1 MIKSFLVEGLNGSKN
16 YNLNFHKDLNILTGR
31 NGSGKTTLLKLLWYL
46 TSPLRT
52 NVLFEVNFK
61 RAKVVTD
68 KYSLEIERDEKKDE
82 FQISRWKYSIEGA
95 APSRHEIRLTM
106 DRFHRMDYEK
116 IENLN
121 NKLLDVGDDSLFFPT
136 FRRIEGGYGT
146 SMRRYR
152 SYYGGIR
159 YGGREENSLSEAM
172 EEFAKSLSDSKHKL
186 VASISTNDI
195 VEFLMSEYNSV
206 TEETKRLYVEFSK
219 RVKETLTNKSTS
231 SSSLLKKLKGSLL
244 EVEKEADGLMRPFKI
259 LSDLVS
265 EVFIDKGIK
274 VAPSLSLGEA
284 KSVLNSEAL
293 SAGEKQMFSFLSYNA
308 FVRNNIIF
316 IDEPELSLHVDWQR
330 MLFSKLLEQE
340 TSNQF
345 IVTTHSPF
353 IYTRYPD
360 KEFFLDSDRGCGI
373 ETVGL
378 V

>member
-1 MIKSFLVEGLNGSKN
+1 MIKSLIVEGLNGSKN

-46 TSPLRT
+46 TSPLRMS
-52 NVLFEVNFK
+52 VLFEVNFK
-61 RAKVVTD
+61 RVKVITD
-68 KYSLEIERDEKKDE
+68 KYSLEIERENRKDE
-82 FQISRWKYSIEGA
+82 PQVSWWKYSKNGS
-95 APSRHEIRLTM
+95 APNKCEIRLTP

-121 NKLLDVGDDSLFFPT
+121 NKLLDAGDDSLFFPT
-136 FRRIEGGYGT
+136 FRRIEGGFGT
-146 SMRRYR
+146 SMRRCR
-152 SYYGGIR
+152 PYYGGIR
-159 YGGREENSLSEAM
+159 YVGRDENNLSEAM
-172 EEFAKSLSDSKHKL
+172 EEFARSLSDDRHKL

-195 VEFLMSEYNSV
+195 VDFLMTEYNSV

-219 RVKETLTNKSTS
+219 RVKEMLKNKTTS
-231 SSSLLKKLKGSLL
+231 SNSLIKKLKGSLS
-244 EVEKEADGLMRPFKI
+244 EVEKEADSLMRPFKI
-259 LSDLVS
+259 LSDLVA

-284 KSVLNSEAL
+284 KSVLNSESL

-308 FVRNNIIF
+308 FVRNNVIF

-353 IYTRYPD
+353 IYTRYPE
-360 KEFFLDSDRGCGI
+360 KEFFLDSDRGCQMDGVSVI
-373 ETVGL
+373 
-378 V
+378 